1 MSVLNYSTVRSLL
14 SAAIGLAIISTTVGC
29 ASVVA
34 PTKRQDASIEAG
46 LSPAA
51 AAVDGPSSEAA
62 LSGAVAPW
70 PTDPALDML
79 LNEARRGSLDLAAA
93 RARLESARAT
103 VDVAARGMTPQGG
116 ATARAVES
124 QLSVVEADPY
134 NQGAPRPPRR
144 RIFEAGFAISWELD
158 LFGRIGT
165 AKAIALRGLDSQ
177 TATMAGTEALVE
189 AEIVR
194 LYALYRERQSA
205 LTSLDRALVLSAQR
219 TQDVKQRVDGGLSE
233 PPELWQVEAAYHALR
248 AERATADAGM
258 RSARNQLLSAVGVS
272 PAAAHPVSDAL
283 AQPAALPAL
292 PRAGDYRLPD
302 DFLSRRPDV
311 LVAEAQLRAAIGE
324 TALAERA
331 SWPSLRL
338 LGSLASIA
346 LPGEFGEAAT
356 RSLGVGPV
364 IEWNWLSFGRNQLQE
379 AAARAGE
386 QAIAAEFEGT
396 VLRAVSDADSA
407 IRNWEAA
414 RAAWVEATEAA
425 KAAQRVS
432 ERSTTRSEL
441 GLEPR
446 VSAINGELDKLA
458 ADRGVVEAQ
467 AQALAAYAALRLA
480 FGVQMEAAGD

>member
-1 MSVLNYSTVRSLL
+1 
-14 SAAIGLAIISTTVGC
+14 
-29 ASVVA
+29 
-34 PTKRQDASIEAG
+34 
-46 LSPAA
+46 
-51 AAVDGPSSEAA
+51 
-62 LSGAVAPW
+62 
-70 PTDPALDML
+70 
-79 LNEARRGSLDLAAA
+79 
-93 RARLESARAT
+93 
-103 VDVAARGMTPQGG
+103 
-116 ATARAVES
+116 
-124 QLSVVEADPY
+124 
-134 NQGAPRPPRR
+134 
-144 RIFEAGFAISWELD
+144 
-158 LFGRIGT
+158 
-165 AKAIALRGLDSQ
+165 
-177 TATMAGTEALVE
+177 
-189 AEIVR
+189 
-194 LYALYRERQSA
+194 
-205 LTSLDRALVLSAQR
+205 
-219 TQDVKQRVDGGLSE
+219 
-233 PPELWQVEAAYHALR
+233 
-248 AERATADAGM
+248 
-258 RSARNQLLSAVGVS
+258 
-272 PAAAHPVSDAL
+272 
-283 AQPAALPAL
+283 
-292 PRAGDYRLPD
+292 LPD